1 MWPQPV
7 PTICIHCD
15 SQSAIGRAQSHI
27 YNGKSRHIRRR
38 HNTVRQLLS
47 NGIMTI
53 EYIRSIENITDP
65 STKGLTREK
74 VSKSSRGMGLKLIH

>member
-1 MWPQPV
+1 MPA
-7 PTICIHCD
+7 ICIHCD

-53 EYIRSIENITDP
+53 EYIRSKENITDLL
-65 STKGLTREK
+65 TKSLTREQ
-74 VSKSSRGMGLKLIH
+74 VSKSSRGMGLNPMH

>member
-1 MWPQPV
+1 MPA
-7 PTICIHCD
+7 ICIHCD
-15 SQSAIGRAQSHI
+15 SQSAIGRAQSNL

-53 EYIRSIENITDP
+53 EYIRSKENIANLL
-65 STKGLTREK
+65 TKGLTREQ